1 MPGYH
6 SRICKETRTKIGLR
20 GTEVANLKKYD
31 LDGKEIGSVD
41 IDESLMQQKA
51 NSQMIKDYLVA
62 IRNKFFC
69 SREFDL
75 SKTLKRNIRSC

>member
-1 MPGYH
+1 M
-6 SRICKETRTKIGLR
+6 
-20 GTEVANLKKYD
+20 ANLKKYD

-62 IRNKFFC
+62 IRNNGRQW
-69 SREFDL
+69 SAN
-75 SKTLKRNIRSC
+75 TTGRSEVKC

>member
-62 IRNKFFC
+62 IRNNGRQWSPNTKG
-69 SREFDL
+69 
-75 SKTLKRNIRSC
+75 RSEVKC